1 MKREHLIEPEE
12 VGKYSRPISMHMDK
26 DVVLSFIS
34 EVEEIS
40 IVPAIGE
47 PIYKSLL
54 ANPTKESNRILLEG
68 GWEDHSF
75 DSTFD
80 VTFAGGTDEARTV
93 GLKKAIAYYVYARLL
108 RWNDIQVTRFGSVKK
123 DGDYSEKP
131 YSTEKSSQY
140 GEAVDI
146 ADKYMANVIEYIKRR
161 RDRYPGS
168 GCGCDN
174 HTITNTRTRYRV
186 IGD

>member
-1 MKREHLIEPEE
+1 MKREHLITPEE
-12 VGKYSRPISMHMDK
+12 VGKYSRPISMHMDQ
-26 DVVLSFIS
+26 DVVMSFIS

-40 IVPAIGE
+40 IIPAIGE
-47 PIYKSLL
+47 SVYKSLL
-54 ANPTKESNRILLEG
+54 SNPAKGSNRILLDG

-80 VTFAGGTDEARTV
+80 KTFATGTDEARTV

-123 DGDYSEKP
+123 DGEYSEKP
-131 YSTEKSSQY
+131 YGSEKSSQY

-146 ADKYMANVIEYIKRR
+146 ADRCLANVVSYLERR

-168 GCGCDN
+168 GCNN
-174 HTITNTRTRYRV
+174 HTIVNTRTRFSV